1 MKRKMIYGA
10 AVLAMLALGACSKS
24 DSEQA
29 KPSTPTTPTTPTD
42 PEKTQITFTTQ
53 IVTTEGT
60 TAEGFTA
67 GETLSLVAYDG
78 ENGSRSMDYT
88 LGGSVLYWEDL
99 TFATEGGKVHFS
111 ACYPKQTLTEGG
123 FDFTVRQDAASDLL
137 WATQAGVGVG
147 TEQAV
152 DLKFSHALHR
162 LKVLMTVED
171 AAVDASQIETRCTAL
186 STCRVDLKEMRLL
199 QAATQ
204 DTYTAKGEQ
213 VEFLLLP
220 QLSDGVTLEVK
231 AGELTKSWKLS
242 ETDFPTP
249 ELEGG
254 KQATVHLTIKEGQIT
269 LSGMTIEG
277 WGDQGTVEDEIEM

>member
-1 MKRKMIYGA
+1 MKQLIYSAVILA
-10 AVLAMLALGACSKS
+10 ALLCGACDKK
-24 DSEQA
+24 DSNDQTPGTPATPGGQA
-29 KPSTPTTPTTPTD
+29 
-42 PEKTQITFTTQ
+42 ITFTTRIEAMEEAQ
-53 IVTTEGT
+53 TDDSGNETFNPGDT
-60 TAEGFTA
+60 FTLYAHDNAEGA
-67 GETLSLVAYDG
+67 Q
-78 ENGSRSMDYT
+78 SMDYT
-88 LGGSVLYWEDL
+88 IGATKLNWSDL
-99 TFATEGGKVHFS
+99 AFAAEGGKVHFE
-111 ACYPKQTLTEGG
+111 ACYPKHELSDGG
-123 FDFTVRQDAASDLL
+123 FDFTVTQDAAGDLL
-137 WATQAGVGVG
+137 WASAPDVEVGS
-147 TEQAV
+147 EQPVA
-152 DLKFSHALHR
+152 LTFRHAMHR
-162 LKVLMTVED
+162 LVVKYTVED

>member
-1 MKRKMIYGA
+1 MKRLIYSTVIL
-10 AVLAMLALGACSKS
+10 AVLSCGACDKK
-24 DSEQA
+24 DSNDHTPGTPATPGEQV
-29 KPSTPTTPTTPTD
+29 
-42 PEKTQITFTTQ
+42 ITFTTRIEAMEEAQ
-53 IVTTEGT
+53 TDDSGHETFNPGDT
-60 TAEGFTA
+60 FTLYAHDNAEG
-67 GETLSLVAYDG
+67 
-78 ENGSRSMDYT
+78 RQSMDYT
-88 LGGSVLYWEDL
+88 IGATKLNWSDL
-99 TFATEGGKVHFS
+99 AFADEGGKVHFE
-111 ACYPKQTLTEGG
+111 ACYPKHELSDGG

-199 QAATQ
+199 QVATQ
-204 DTYTAKGEQ
+204 NTYTAKGEQ

-220 QLSDGVTLEVK
+220 QLRDGVTLEVK

>member
-24 DSEQA
+24 DSEPTT
-29 KPSTPTTPTTPTD
+29 PSTPTTPTTPTD

-60 TAEGFTA
+60 TVEGFTA
-67 GETLSLVAYDG
+67 GETFSLVAYDG
-78 ENGSRSMDYT
+78 KNGARSMDYT

-137 WATQAGVGVG
+137 WATQASVGVG

-171 AAVDASQIETRCTAL
+171 ASVDASQIETRCTAL
-186 STCRVDLKEMRLL
+186 STCRVDLKEMRLM
-199 QAATQ
+199 QVTEQ
-204 DTYTAKGEQ
+204 NTYTAKGEQ

-220 QLSDGVTLEVK
+220 QLSDMVTLEVK

>member
-1 MKRKMIYGA
+1 MKTRTYLA
-10 AVLAMLALGACSKS
+10 AALAVLALGACSKK
-24 DSEQA
+24 DSKET
-29 KPSTPTTPTTPTD
+29 PSPTPTPTPTPQ
-42 PEKTQITFTTQ
+42 PEKTLIAFTTR
-53 IVTTEGT
+53 IAASEGDS
-60 TAEGFTA
+60 AEEGFTA
-67 GETLSLVAYDG
+67 GDTFTLAACDG
-78 ENGSRSMDYT
+78 EKGFTSMDYT
-88 LGGSVLYWEDL
+88 LGASALYWEDL
-99 TFATEGGKVHFS
+99 TFATEGGKVNFA
-111 ACYPKQTLTEGG
+111 ACYPKQTLTDGG

-171 AAVDASQIETRCTAL
+171 ASVDASQIETRCTAL

-220 QLSDGVTLEVK
+220 QLSDGVTLEVN

>member
-1 MKRKMIYGA
+1 MIYGA
-10 AVLAMLALGACSKS
+10 AVLAMLALGACSKG
-24 DSEQA
+24 DSAQ
-29 KPSTPTTPTTPTD
+29 PTPTPPATPETPTD
-42 PEKTQITFTTQ
+42 PEKTQIAFTTQ
-53 IVTTEGT
+53 IETQEGSTE
-60 TAEGFTA
+60 EGFSA
-67 GETLSLVAYDG
+67 GETFSLVAYDG
-78 ENGSRSMDYT
+78 ENGFRSMDYT
-88 LGGSVLYWEDL
+88 IGGSVLYWEDL

-137 WATQAGVGVG
+137 WATHASVGVG

-162 LKVLMTVED
+162 LVVQYTVD
-171 AAVDASQIETRCTAL
+171 DSSVDASQIETRCTAL

-199 QAATQ
+199 QVATQ
-204 DTYTAKGEQ
+204 DTYTAKGQQ

-220 QLSDGVTLEVK
+220 QLADGVSLEIK
-231 AGELTKSWKLS
+231 AGETAKSWKLT
-242 ETDFPTP
+242 ETDFTTP

-269 LSGMTIEG
+269 LSGMTISG